1 MESSWSRGGTRQR
14 ILHHWTTRDLHPVFF
29 SHKCFRVAFI
39 ASTTVFVQLPEEQ
52 SLKQEF
58 GALDDVYLFR
68 ENPIPVVGLG
78 QRPGQGGA

>member
-1 MESSWSRGGTRQR
+1 M
-14 ILHHWTTRDLHPVFF
+14 
-29 SHKCFRVAFI
+29 AFI

-78 QRPGQGGA
+78 QQPGQGGA